1 MIMPQARGQEE
12 SGVQM
17 KNDKKQL
24 CKKCMYQG
32 RVSSYSPYNIIR
44 EENATIS
51 CDYIGI
57 TGHARIL
64 ECEDPKNCT
73 VYKPKKAK
81 KPKTPLRLKKQS
93 G

>member
-1 MIMPQARGQEE
+1 MRLVNEQEE
-12 SGVQM
+12 LGAQM

-32 RVSSYSPYNIIR
+32 RVSSYSPHNIVH

-81 KPKTPLRLKKQS
+81 KPKMPLRLKKQS